1 MTMIH
6 PTAIIAE
13 GAKIS
18 ANVKIGPYCTVGEH
32 VSIDEGTELIS
43 HVVISGHTE
52 IGKNNRFFPFSAI
65 GMDPQDLK
73 YHGEPSTVIIGDDN
87 TIRENVTINT
97 GTEGG
102 GMETRIGNSNMLMAY
117 VHVAHDCLLGNEL
130 ILANCVTLAGHIE
143 LQDGA
148 IIGGLSAIHQFVRI
162 GRYAMVGGMSGIT
175 KDVPPFCLTAGGYR
189 PGLAGLNIIGLKRRG
204 FSLDDIAQLKQ
215 AYRSLLQ
222 GPGLLANKIAQVE
235 SESSEHKQVNELLDF
250 VRSAKRGLTI
260 HRRDGDG
267 E

>member
-1 MTMIH
+1 MSMIH
-6 PTAIIAE
+6 PTAVIAA
-13 GAKIS
+13 GAKIAS
-18 ANVKIGPYCTVGEH
+18 DVKIGPYCTIDAH
-32 VSIDEGTELIS
+32 VSIAQGCELIS
-43 HVVISGHTE
+43 HVVVSGHTE
-52 IGKNNRFFPFSAI
+52 IGKNNRIFPFAAI
-65 GMDPQDLK
+65 GMDPQDMK
-73 YHGEPSTVIIGDDN
+73 YHGEASTVVIGDNN

-102 GMETRIGNSNMLMAY
+102 GMQTRIGNNNMLMAY
-117 VHVAHDCLLGNEL
+117 VHIAHDCLLGDET
-130 ILANCVTLAGHIE
+130 ILANCASLAGHIE
-143 LQDGA
+143 IQDGS
-148 IIGGLSAIHQFVRI
+148 IIGGMSAIHQFVRI

-215 AYRSLLQ
+215 AYRILLQ
-222 GPGLLANKIAQVE
+222 GPGSLADKITQVE
-235 SESSEHKQVNELLDF
+235 SALGDFPQVRELLDF

-260 HRRDGDG
+260 HRRDGNN